1 MAGVAVTAVVPG
13 TCADRVFAAVADFA
27 AYPRHTDAVRE
38 VVVRPVG
45 GAVGGEVGGA
55 AGGAME
61 SDWEVNFR
69 NGVLAWTERD
79 VVDAGQRRIAF
90 EQTDGDFAVFTGTWL
105 VEPDGDGSTVTFEA
119 SFDLGMPSLAPM
131 IDPIAERALVDN
143 IRAILAGLLG
153 PAVTFA

>member
-13 TCADRVFAAVADFA
+13 ACPDRVFAAVADFA

-38 VVVRPVG
+38 VVVRS
-45 GAVGGEVGGA
+45 AGESVGGA

-79 VVDAGQRRIAF
+79 VVDAGLRRIAF
-90 EQTDGDFAVFTGTWL
+90 EQLDGDFAVFTGSWL
-105 VEPDGDGSTVTFEA
+105 VEADGDGSLVTFEA

-131 IDPIAERALVDN
+131 IDPIAERALADSV
-143 IRAILAGLLG
+143 RAIIGGLLG
-153 PAVTFA
+153 PAVTFR

>member
-13 TCADRVFAAVADFA
+13 ACPDRVFAAVADFA

-45 GAVGGEVGGA
+45 GAVGGA
-55 AGGAME
+55 AGGEVE

-79 VVDAGQRRIAF
+79 VVDPGQRRIAF
-90 EQTDGDFAVFTGTWL
+90 EQTDGDFAVFTGSWL
-105 VEPDGDGSTVTFEA
+105 VEPDGNGSTVTFEA